1 MVFSHSPVKRLP
13 DCSLFFIY
21 RVYLNNCMH
30 SYCRWHTMYDTIKHD
45 TIKHDTIKHDTI
57 KHDVIKQ

>member
-1 MVFSHSPVKRLP
+1 MVFSHSPIKRLP

-30 SYCRWHTMYDTIKHD
+30 TYCRWHTMYDTIKHD
-45 TIKHDTIKHDTI
+45 TIIKYKIRLTIKKPI
-57 KHDVIKQ
+57 K